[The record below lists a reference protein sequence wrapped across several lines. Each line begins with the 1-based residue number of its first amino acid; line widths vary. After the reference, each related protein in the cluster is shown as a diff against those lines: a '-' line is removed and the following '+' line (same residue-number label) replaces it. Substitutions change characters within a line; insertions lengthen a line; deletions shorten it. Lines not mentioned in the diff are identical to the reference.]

1 MWAWFGVFVEATLT
15 WLKNLF
21 KMKTPRQARFVMFCA
36 GTQLLT
42 EITDFEF
49 VMISADLLRWPSESF
64 EKNGKM
70 SHLL

>member
-1 MWAWFGVFVEATLT
+1 MWTWFGVFIEATLT

-21 KMKTPRQARFVMFCA
+21 KMKSPRQARFVMFCA

-49 VMISADLLRWPSESF
+49 VMISADFLCWPSESF